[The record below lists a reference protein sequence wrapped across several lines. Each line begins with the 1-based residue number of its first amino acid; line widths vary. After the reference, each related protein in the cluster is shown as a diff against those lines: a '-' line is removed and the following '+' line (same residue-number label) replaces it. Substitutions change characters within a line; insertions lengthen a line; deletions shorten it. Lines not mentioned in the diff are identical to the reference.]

1 MLDAHFGRP
10 THSRSSSPLLVDIR
24 SPPASAVRL
33 APPKACATATGT
45 KDLED
50 KKPRRIAV
58 GQVQSNSAQTTLV
71 SQVRMRGTSF
81 VIAEPL
87 QRPSSRLG
95 VSQHAKSRS
104 NVSNSSYT
112 TPPEYPS
119 SLASQETKGP
129 EPSKKST
136 TQNLPRVRVDSP
148 FAYTQGIPARAR
160 ISHAAPLSD
169 YATATRSKTRFRA
182 KSPPLAVQ
190 IVSHLAPNRNGAS
203 GFQAPSTHLA
213 EYLDKY
219 KSIKGP
225 SIAMPSRRVGET
237 VQSYKEG
244 NGGATEGSAGSSM
257 ISSRGGGLERPTSQ
271 TWDESGAGDS
281 FKRKHRPKGGGT
293 TYGYPTAEAEIQV
306 SAKRLSLQYELKRLF
321 GR

>member
-10 THSRSSSPLLVDIR
+10 THSRSSSSFLAHTR
-24 SPPASAVRL
+24 TPPASTARL
-33 APPKACATATGT
+33 APPEACTAVTST
-45 KDLED
+45 KELED
-50 KKPRRIAV
+50 KKPRSIAV
-58 GQVQSNSAQTTLV
+58 SQAQSNSAQKTPV

-81 VIAEPL
+81 VSAEPL

-104 NVSNSSYT
+104 NISNSSYT

-119 SLASQETKGP
+119 SLASQETKTQ
-129 EPSKKST
+129 EPSNKST
-136 TQNLPRVRVDSP
+136 AQDLPRVRLDSP

-160 ISHAAPLSD
+160 IGHATPVSD
-169 YATATRSKTRFRA
+169 YSTATRSKSRFRS

-203 GFQAPSTHLA
+203 GFQAPSTHLT

-225 SIAMPSRRVGET
+225 SIAMPSRRAGET
-237 VQSYKEG
+237 MQPYKEG
-244 NGGATEGSAGSSM
+244 NGGVTDCSAGSSVTT
-257 ISSRGGGLERPTSQ
+257 SKGEGLERPTSR
-271 TWDESGAGDS
+271 TGDESVAGDS
-281 FKRKHRPKGGGT
+281 FKRKYRPRGGGT
-293 TYGYPTAEAEIQV
+293 TYGDPTAEAEIQV
-306 SAKRLSLQYELKRLF
+306 SAKRLSLQSELKRLF